1 MDVKNTANFVVSFD
15 EIRICQILKIC
26 WSYSVCYIIKDLNWF
41 LEIDLFENCHDTL
54 PDDYIGPNCTLWD
67 YIQNVYNSSI
77 SACTKLE
84 AGGYCNSLL
93 SSYGCGGELNGTV
106 KDYCQKSCRFYG
118 VDCTGIF
125 FLFIHSKIFSWF
137 HWLYPVII
145 KFA

>member
-15 EIRICQILKIC
+15 EIRICQILKI
-26 WSYSVCYIIKDLNWF
+26 YHSVCDIIKDSNWF
-41 LEIDLFENCHDTL
+41 LEIDSFENCHDTL

-125 FLFIHSKIFSWF
+125 FLFIHSKIFS
-137 HWLYPVII
+137 
-145 KFA
+145 